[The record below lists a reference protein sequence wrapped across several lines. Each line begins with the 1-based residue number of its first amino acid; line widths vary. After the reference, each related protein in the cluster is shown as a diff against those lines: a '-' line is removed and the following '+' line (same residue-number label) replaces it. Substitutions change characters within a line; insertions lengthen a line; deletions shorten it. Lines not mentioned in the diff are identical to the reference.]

1 MILSLV
7 SELFA
12 RVARRPVLEEA
23 FETLRRRVGAVSL
36 AGLTDPAK
44 ALLAPLA
51 ADELGRPTILLVES
65 NQRAEAL
72 LEPARYFYR
81 AITGKH
87 GHRVAHLPAHDVLP
101 YEGRSPHAEISE
113 DRAVALWRFATGDA
127 DLLIVPVQAALWR
140 WREPDFYRH
149 LARTIQRDDS
159 IPHEELLDFLTAAGY
174 EKEVTCETP
183 GQFAVRGGIIDIF
196 SPESSQPIRVELLG
210 DTIESIRAF
219 DPATQRSTNPVER
232 ATLLPLT
239 EFPIRAESLER
250 RRAPAASS
258 RDDDTAPAG
267 FYPGWEFRGVPFESR
282 SSTLLDLV
290 AEPLVIEDEPQS
302 LAAAADKYREKLA
315 ASFEATEDPLAE
327 PAEKYIFTADEWS
340 RSLSRAPRLAIE
352 HLALAMDTASPASN
366 GDDALSAAR
375 VTASPQYTLLTQPTT
390 RYHGNIAAF
399 MAEVRG
405 RLSAGEHVMVSA
417 ASTGELERLADICHE
432 YELPYRLGELEEDV
446 TVTRLAGEES
456 GGSAP
461 AMVLIKAPLSEG
473 VVFQDAKIALY
484 GNADLF
490 ETLQPQQRS
499 RTRATAKTSTFFS
512 DFSDLKP
519 GDYVVHVD
527 HGIGQFEGLRQV
539 AIEGANG
546 EFMLLR
552 YAGDAKLYVPLAR
565 LDLIQKY
572 QSLGGAQ
579 PPLDRL
585 GTNLWETRKTRVR
598 KSVSDMA
605 EKLLALY
612 ADRKTAAGHAF
623 PPDANWQREFEDAF
637 EFEETPD
644 QQRAIDEMKRD
655 MESPLPMDRLLC
667 GDVGYGKTEVAMRA
681 AFKAVNDS
689 KQVALLAPT
698 TVLAFQHY
706 ETFRRRFSAFPVRV
720 EMLSRFRTE
729 KEQKK
734 VLEELEAGKL
744 DVVVGTHRILSK
756 DLKFQDLGLL
766 IVDEEQRFGVAH
778 KERLKEMR
786 KNVDVLT
793 MSATPIPR
801 TLHMSL
807 VGLRDMSVIETP
819 PKNRLAI
826 QTTVAPFSET
836 IVQRAIEEEL
846 ARDGQVFFVHNRVES
861 IASLATLL
869 QRLVPKARIVV
880 GHGQMRESELEKV
893 MLKFIRNE
901 ADILVSTTII
911 ENGLDIPRA
920 NTILINRADRFG
932 LAELYQL
939 RGRVGRSNQRA
950 YAYLLVPPGQTL
962 TPIAR
967 QRLAALKEFS
977 DLGAGFR
984 IAALDL
990 ELRGAGNLLGRE
1002 QHGHIEAVGF
1012 DMYCQMMERAVAER
1026 KGEAVAPERRA
1037 TLNLGQEIRIP
1048 PEYIESENLRLRIY
1062 KRIAGV
1068 TSDSERVEV
1077 RRELEDRFGP
1087 PPSAVENLLDY
1098 AVLKALAEKLLVAS
1112 VERRGDQLAVKFYDD
1127 TPLGPER
1134 LVKLIR
1140 KRRGMRLDPTGVL
1153 WLDWKGEPGGVAH
1166 ALRNVLLQLQS

>member
-12 RVARRPVLEEA
+12 RVARRPALDEA
-23 FETLRRRVGAVSL
+23 FDALRRHAGEVSV
-36 AGLTDPAK
+36 AGPTNSAK

-51 ADELGRPTILLVES
+51 ADELGLPTILLVES
-65 NQRAEAL
+65 NQRAESL
-72 LEPARYFYR
+72 LEPVRYFYR
-81 AITGKH
+81 AITGNP
-87 GHRVAHLPAHDVLP
+87 GHRVAHLPAHDALP

-113 DRAVALWRFATGDA
+113 DRAVALWRFSTGEA
-127 DLLIVPVQAALWR
+127 ELLIVPVQAALWR

-149 LARTIQRDDS
+149 LARTISRDDS
-159 IPHEELLDFLTAAGY
+159 IPHEELLEFLTAAGY
-174 EKEVTCETP
+174 EKEATCETP

-196 SPESSQPIRVELLG
+196 SPESPQPVRVELLG

-232 ATLLPLT
+232 TTLLPLT
-239 EFPIRAESLER
+239 EFPLRAESLEPLR
-250 RRAPAASS
+250 VPAASG
-258 RDDDTAPAG
+258 REDDTAPLG
-267 FYPGWEFRGVPFESR
+267 FYPGWEFRGVPFEQR
-282 SSTLLDLV
+282 NSTLLELV
-290 AEPLVIEDEPQS
+290 AEPLVILDEPS
-302 LAAAADKYREKLA
+302 LLISAAEKYREKLA
-315 ASFEATEDPLAE
+315 AAFEETEDPLAE
-327 PAEKYIFTADEWS
+327 PADKYIFSADEWN
-340 RSLSRAPRLAIE
+340 RALTHAPRLALE
-352 HLALAMDTASPASN
+352 HLGLAAEPGN
-366 GDDALSAAR
+366 GAAPPR
-375 VTASPQYTLLTQPTT
+375 VLPTQPTT

-405 RLSAGEHVMVSA
+405 RLTSGEHVMVSA

-432 YELPYRLGELEEDV
+432 YELPYRLGELEENV
-446 TVTRLAGEES
+446 TVTRLAEEGS
-456 GGSAP
+456 GGTAP

-473 VVFQDAKIALY
+473 LIFTDAGLAIY

-490 ETLQPQQRS
+490 ETLPAPQRS
-499 RTRATAKTSTFFS
+499 RSRTKTSTFFS

-519 GDYVVHVD
+519 GDCVVHVD

-565 LDLIQKY
+565 LDLVQKY

-585 GTNLWETRKTRVR
+585 GTNLWETRKTKVR

-612 ADRKTAAGHAF
+612 AERKTAPGHAF

-644 QQRAIDEMKRD
+644 QQRAIDDMKRD
-655 MESPLPMDRLLC
+655 MESPMPMDRLLC

-681 AFKAVNDS
+681 AFKAVADS
-689 KQVALLAPT
+689 KQVAVLAPT

-706 ETFRRRFSAFPVRV
+706 ETFRRRFAAFPVRV

-734 VLEELEAGKL
+734 ILEETEAGKV
-744 DVVVGTHRILSK
+744 DIIVGTHRILSK

-766 IVDEEQRFGVAH
+766 VVDEEQRFGVAH

-807 VGLRDMSVIETP
+807 VGLRDMSIIETP
-819 PKNRLAI
+819 PKDRLAI

-836 IVQRAIEEEL
+836 IVQRAIEGEL

-893 MLKFIRNE
+893 MLKFIRDE

-920 NTILINRADRFG
+920 NTIIINRADRFG

-962 TPIAR
+962 TPVAR

-1012 DMYCQMMERAVAER
+1012 DMYCQMMERAVAQR

-1062 KRIAGV
+1062 KRIASV
-1068 TSDSERVEV
+1068 TSDAERVEV

-1087 PPSAVENLLDY
+1087 PPPAVENLLDY

-1112 VERRGDQLAVKFYDD
+1112 ADRRGDQLAVKFYDD

-1153 WLDWKGEPGGVAH
+1153 WLDWKGEPGGVSQ

>member
-1 MILSLV
+1 MILHLV
-7 SELFA
+7 SELLA
-12 RVARRPVLEEA
+12 RVARRPVIEEA
-23 FETLRRRVGAVSL
+23 LETLRRTCGEVRL
-36 AGLTDPAK
+36 AGLTDSAK
-44 ALLAPLA
+44 ALLVPLA
-51 ADELGRPTILLVES
+51 AAELGRPAILLVES

-72 LEPARYFYR
+72 LEPVRYFYR
-81 AITGKH
+81 AITGKP
-87 GHRVAHLPAHDVLP
+87 GRRVAHLPSHEVLP
-101 YEGRSPHAEISE
+101 YENRSLHAEISE
-113 DRAVALWRFATGDA
+113 DRAVALWRFATGEA
-127 DLLIVPVQAALWR
+127 DLLIAPVQAALWR
-140 WREPDFYRH
+140 YREPDFYRQ
-149 LARTIQRDDS
+149 LARTIARDES
-159 IPHEELLDFLTAAGY
+159 IPHEELLGFLSSAGY
-174 EKEVTCETP
+174 DKQVTCEMP
-183 GQFAVRGGIIDIF
+183 GQYAVRGGIIDIF
-196 SPESSQPIRVELLG
+196 SPEAPQPVRVELLG

-219 DPATQRSTNPVER
+219 DPGTQRSTNPVER

-239 EFPIRAESLER
+239 ESPLRAETLER
-250 RRAPAASS
+250 MRVPATSG
-258 RDDDTAPAG
+258 REDDATPGG
-267 FYPGWEFRGVPFESR
+267 FYPGWEFQAV
-282 SSTLLDLV
+282 LLEERKAVLFDLAV
-290 AEPLVIEDEPQS
+290 EPLLIQDEPS
-302 LAAAADKYREKLA
+302 LLSAAVDKYRAELTE
-315 ASFEATEDPLAE
+315 SFESAEDPLAE
-327 PAEKYIFTADEWS
+327 PPECYIFNDEEWS
-340 RSLSRAPRLAIE
+340 LAQQLVPRLGLE
-352 HLALAMDTASPASN
+352 HLAVARGTSVPADEI
-366 GDDALSAAR
+366 GAPER
-375 VTASPQYTLLTQPTT
+375 VLQTQPTT

-399 MAEVRG
+399 MSDVRG
-405 RLSAGEHVMVSA
+405 RLAAGEHVMVSG

-432 YELPYRLGELEEDV
+432 FELPYRMGELEEDV
-446 TVTRLAGEES
+446 TVTRLAEEGS
-456 GGSAP
+456 GSSAP
-461 AMVLIKAPLSEG
+461 GMVLIKAPLPEG
-473 VVFQDAKIALY
+473 VVFVEAKLAIY
-484 GNADLF
+484 GIGDLF
-490 ETLQPQQRS
+490 ETLPPAQRARS
-499 RTRATAKTSTFFS
+499 RPKTASFFS

-519 GDYVVHVD
+519 GNYVVHVD

-565 LDLIQKY
+565 LDLVQKY
-572 QSLGGAQ
+572 QSLGGVE
-579 PPLDRL
+579 PTLDRL
-585 GTNLWETRKTRVR
+585 GTTIWEARKTRVR

-605 EKLLALY
+605 EQLLALY
-612 ADRKTAAGHAF
+612 AERKTATGHAF
-623 PPDANWQREFEDAF
+623 PPDTNWQREFEDAF

-644 QQRAIDEMKRD
+644 QHRAIEDVKRD
-655 MESPLPMDRLLC
+655 MQSPLPMDRLLC

-681 AFKAVNDS
+681 AFKAISDS
-689 KQVALLAPT
+689 KQVAILAPT
-698 TVLAFQHY
+698 TVLAFQHFQ
-706 ETFRRRFSAFPVRV
+706 TFKQRFAAFPVRID
-720 EMLSRFRTE
+720 MLSRFRAE

-734 VLEELEAGKL
+734 TLDELEAGRV
-744 DVVVGTHRILSK
+744 DVVIGTHRLLSR
-756 DLKFQDLGLL
+756 DVKFQDLGLL
-766 IVDEEQRFGVAH
+766 VVDEEQRFGVAH

-819 PKNRLAI
+819 PKDRLAI

-836 IVQRAIEEEL
+836 LVQRVIEEEL
-846 ARDGQVFFVHNRVES
+846 AREGQVFFVHNRVES
-861 IASLATLL
+861 IASLAALVK
-869 QRLVPKARIVV
+869 RLVPKARVVV
-880 GHGQMRESELEKV
+880 GHGQMRETELEKV
-893 MLKFIRNE
+893 MLRFIRDE
-901 ADILVSTTII
+901 ADVLVSTTII

-920 NTILINRADRFG
+920 NTIVINRADRFG

-950 YAYLLVPPGQTL
+950 YAYLLVPNEASL
-962 TPIAR
+962 TQIAR

-1026 KGEAVAPERRA
+1026 KGETVAPERRT

-1062 KRIAGV
+1062 KRIASV
-1068 TSDSERVEV
+1068 TADAEREEV

-1087 PPSAVENLLDY
+1087 PPPSVENLLDY

-1112 VERRGDQLAVKFYDD
+1112 VDRRADQLAIKFYDD

-1134 LVKLIR
+1134 LVKVIR

-1153 WLDWKGEPGGVAH
+1153 WLDWKGEAGGPMG